1 MSNRHG
7 TRALLPRDASTIL
20 KPMEKPDATLDTLGL
35 LCPVPIIK
43 TAKRMK
49 AMEVGQILEI
59 LSDDAGIEEDMPAW
73 CRSHG
78 QGYLGLKKEKIMY
91 RAFVKK
97 LK

>member
-1 MSNRHG
+1 MPS
-7 TRALLPRDASTIL
+7 
-20 KPMEKPDATLDTLGL
+20 EKPDATLDTLGL

-43 TAKRMK
+43 AAKRMK
-49 AMEVGQILEI
+49 AMQVGQILEI

-78 QGYLGLKKEKIMY
+78 QGYLGLEKEETEKEETMY
-91 RAFVKK
+91 RVLVKK